1 MVDLMTNQT
10 TADKKNHW
18 RISMKDKLV
27 VQIVGL
33 VIKIYVMSI
42 DLCSTN
48 KDFLILCLQVILKL
62 VYFIYFCIWVNNIC
76 VVSFIWMV

>member
-1 MVDLMTNQT
+1 
-10 TADKKNHW
+10 
-18 RISMKDKLV
+18 MKDKLV

-48 KDFLILCLQVILKL
+48 KDFLILCV
-62 VYFIYFCIWVNNIC
+62 
-76 VVSFIWMV
+76 